1 MKDRILSI
9 LGQPTQTPLKRV
21 NNSFEAQAAYNA
33 DQIIDL
39 RTVSDDRSLK
49 DGMLQIQNT
58 IRTLQKN
65 QQLLLV
71 GLKSEDCTGIQAI
84 FQRSLVGMTKSLAK
98 EIGHR
103 AQTVNLI
110 RIPKSTDLGEFAFAT
125 SFFTTGRSAFITGQV
140 VPFSKGPV
148 QGSLR
153 DKVCL
158 VTGGAGGIG
167 SATVKRLES
176 EGAKIIL
183 VDVQLML
190 DKASSLASQNV
201 KAFAAD
207 LTDEQDLSSLL
218 DLVRVEYG
226 HVDVL
231 INNAGITRDR
241 TLGKMSEAQWDQV
254 LDINLMAVLNL
265 TDRLV
270 DADLISE
277 NGTIINTS
285 SISGIAGNF
294 GQTNYTATK
303 AALIEMGALY
313 SEKLS
318 EKRITVNAVAPGYIE
333 TQMVKTMPFVTR
345 FMAERLTC
353 LLQAGT
359 PEDIAEA
366 MAFLAHPG
374 SRGIKGEV
382 LRVCGGSF
390 LGA

>member
-9 LGQPTQTPLKRV
+9 LGQPTPTTLKRL
-21 NNSFEAQAAYNA
+21 NTSFEELAAYNS

-39 RTVSDDRSLK
+39 RSVINNQTLK
-49 DGMLQIQNT
+49 DGMLQIQS
-58 IRTLQKN
+58 IVKTLGRN

-71 GLKSEDCTGIQAI
+71 GLSSEDCIGEQAI
-84 FQRSLVGMTKSLAK
+84 FQRTLVGITKSLAK

-110 RIPKSTDLGEFAFAT
+110 QIPKTTDLGEFAFVN
-125 SFFTTGRSAFITGQV
+125 SFFTSGRSAFITGQV
-140 VPFSKGPV
+140 IPVSDSSV
-148 QGSLR
+148 QGLLR

-183 VDVQLML
+183 VDVQPML
-190 DKASSLASQNV
+190 DNAGKPASSNI
-201 KAFAAD
+201 KPFAAD
-207 LTDEQDLSSLL
+207 LTNEQNVSG
-218 DLVRVEYG
+218 LVDYVRSEYG
-226 HVDVL
+226 RVDVL

-254 LDINLMAVLNL
+254 LNINLMAVLNL
-265 TDRLV
+265 TDLLL
-270 DADLISE
+270 AASLISE

-303 AALIEMGALY
+303 AALIAMGAIY
-313 SEKLS
+313 SKKLS
-318 EKRITVNAVAPGYIE
+318 EKGITVNAIAPGYIE
-333 TQMVKTMPFVTR
+333 TAMVKTMPFVTR

-359 PEDIAEA
+359 PEDIAET

-382 LRVCGGSF
+382 LKVCGGSF